1 MGSSIYSEW
10 GSIFGLKAC
19 DLTADQ
25 LAKVEFSKLIEFAED
40 PRAEAVLCEQIKTVE
55 LGKIRRMRDSKVIA
69 NCTKLIAAYND
80 RLRSIKEKET
90 KKSSYGYGDYSYRS
104 DYVFWDYL
112 DEDNRL
118 REISKWST
126 GEDSIVSDEKVDY
139 KWLFA
144 NHYTLANEIVANV
157 LKKCPNQ
164 YRREDTIGNLL
175 RNLPEAEIA
184 KIVPV
189 VQTTFDKD
197 CFTHVLS
204 NPKMPDNYIIAAL
217 KVIAKRVGSP
227 RINVSITEPILRALA
242 PITRLEALENIYRN
256 YNSNYG
262 PSPFSGIKEEDLRA
276 LLFSAITKHPT
287 RVEELINGMK
297 NRSLIK

>member
-10 GSIFGLKAC
+10 GSIFGLKAS

-25 LAKVEFSKLIEFAED
+25 LVKVEFSKLIEFAED
-40 PRAEAVLCEQIKTVE
+40 PRAEAVLCEQIQTVE
-55 LGKIRRMRDSKVIA
+55 LGKIRRMRDSKVMA
-69 NCTKLIAAYND
+69 NCTKLIAAYNN
-80 RLRSIKEKET
+80 RLRNIKEKEP
-90 KKSSYGYGDYSYRS
+90 KKPGYGYGDYPYRS

-118 REISKWST
+118 KEISKWSK

-144 NHYTLANEIVANV
+144 NHYALANEIVSNV
-157 LKKCPNQ
+157 IKKCPNQ

-184 KIVPV
+184 NIVPV
-189 VQTTFDKD
+189 IQTTFDKD
-197 CFTHVLS
+197 CFAHVLS
-204 NPKMPDNYIIAAL
+204 NAKMPDNYVVAAL
-217 KVIAKRVGSP
+217 KIIAKRVGSP
-227 RINVSITEPILRALA
+227 RISVNITEAILRELA

-256 YNSNYG
+256 YNSNCG
-262 PSPFSGIKEEDLRA
+262 PSPFSSIKEEDLRA